1 MNGTIERTGDAKD
14 DRGGRR
20 IAFVTFGCR
29 LNKAEALDLE
39 AQYAAAGWQ
48 IVTLKTD
55 VQPNALAPAT
65 HHPDQSPSPDEDTP
79 DVIIVRGCSVTA
91 KAQRDCEKAIAH
103 LRTRFPTADLRI
115 TGCLPQATRPEN
127 FKPPTTNYQPPTTN
141 YQLSTTNYQLPTTN
155 YQLSRAYLKVQD
167 GCSGKCAYCIVPQFR
182 GSPVSVPFNDVL
194 ARARAFLAAG
204 FREIVLTG
212 CNLSL
217 YRSGGHGLPDL
228 AAALAALDS
237 PGHRIRLGSIE
248 PGLCDAPLLD
258 ALEAHPNIC
267 RFLHLSLQS
276 GSNPVLARM
285 RRPYTIEQMA
295 DFCTAAHRRLG
306 PRLALGADL
315 ITGFPGETED
325 DHAATRA
332 FLTRFPFIHLHVFP
346 YSERP
351 GTEAATLTPAVPVAV
366 RRARAKELSQIGA
379 TQRARFAESL
389 IGQEV
394 TVCVERDG
402 NGRTDE
408 YLRCLLIAPSTL
420 NNQLSTTN
428 YQLPTPNS
436 QLPTTNYQLPT
447 NRRSLVRATV
457 KKYFPKT
464 GAVSATIR
472 AVN

>member
-1 MNGTIERTGDAKD
+1 MKRTIERNGGARGD
-14 DRGGRR
+14 GGVRR
-20 IAFVTFGCR
+20 VAFVTFGCR

-39 AQYAAAGWQ
+39 TQYAAAGWN
-48 IVTLKTD
+48 IVTLKTEE
-55 VQPNALAPAT
+55 P
-65 HHPDQSPSPDEDTP
+65 P

-91 KAQRDCEKAIAH
+91 KAQRDCEKAITH
-103 LRTRFPTADLRI
+103 LHTRFPTADIHI
-115 TGCLPQATRPEN
+115 TGCLPQAARSEN
-127 FKPPTTNYQPPTTN
+127 HQPPATN
-141 YQLSTTNYQLPTTN
+141 DQLSTTN

-182 GSPVSVPFNDVL
+182 GSPVSVPFKDVL
-194 ARARAFLAAG
+194 ARARTFLAAG

-217 YRSGGHGLPDL
+217 YRSDGHGLPDL
-228 AAALAALDS
+228 AAALAALES
-237 PGHRIRLGSIE
+237 PGHRVRLGSIE
-248 PGLCDAPLLD
+248 PGLCDNPLLD

-276 GSNPVLARM
+276 GANPVLTRM

-295 DFCTAAHRRLG
+295 DFCADACRRLG
-306 PRLALGADL
+306 TRLALGADI

-351 GTEAATLTPAVPVAV
+351 GTEAAALTPSVSVAV
-366 RRARAKELSQIGA
+366 RRARAKELERIGA
-379 TQRARFAESL
+379 VQRARFAESL

-408 YLRCLLIAPSTL
+408 YLRCLLTSNTIPSTL
-420 NNQLSTTN
+420 NPQPST
-428 YQLPTPNS
+428 L
-436 QLPTTNYQLPT
+436 
-447 NRRSLVRATV
+447 RRSLVRATV

-472 AVN
+472 AIN

>member
-1 MNGTIERTGDAKD
+1 MNETIERNEGAKD
-14 DRGGRR
+14 DGCGRR
-20 IAFVTFGCR
+20 VAFVTFGCR

-48 IVTLKTD
+48 IVDSLKSR
-55 VQPNALAPAT
+55 VP
-65 HHPDQSPSPDEDTP
+65 PDL
-79 DVIIVRGCSVTA
+79 IIVRGCSVTA

-103 LRTRFPTADLRI
+103 LHARFPTAELRI
-115 TGCLPQATRPEN
+115 TGCLPQASTLNPQPSTLN
-127 FKPPTTNYQPPTTN
+127 SQPTSIN
-141 YQLSTTNYQLPTTN
+141 YQLSAIS

-182 GSPVSVPFNDVL
+182 GSPVSVPFDDVL

-217 YRSGGHGLPDL
+217 YRSAGRGLPDL
-228 AAALAALDS
+228 AAALATLES

-248 PGLCDAPLLD
+248 PSLCDVPLLD

-276 GSNPVLARM
+276 GSDPVLARM

-295 DFCTAAHRRLG
+295 DFCADARRRLG
-306 PRLALGADL
+306 PRLALGADI
-315 ITGFPGETED
+315 ITGFPGETET

-332 FLTRFPFIHLHVFP
+332 FLSRFPFVHLHVFP

-351 GTEAATLTPAVPVAV
+351 GTEAAALTPSVPVAV
-366 RRARAKELSQIGA
+366 RRTRAKELERIGA
-379 TQRARFAESL
+379 VQRARFAESL

-402 NGRTDE
+402 KGRTDE
-408 YLRCLLIAPSTL
+408 YLRCLLSPPPHSTL
-420 NNQLSTTN
+420 NLSTFQPFNFST
-428 YQLPTPNS
+428 L
-436 QLPTTNYQLPT
+436 
-447 NRRSLVRATV
+447 RRSLVRATV

-472 AVN
+472 AIN